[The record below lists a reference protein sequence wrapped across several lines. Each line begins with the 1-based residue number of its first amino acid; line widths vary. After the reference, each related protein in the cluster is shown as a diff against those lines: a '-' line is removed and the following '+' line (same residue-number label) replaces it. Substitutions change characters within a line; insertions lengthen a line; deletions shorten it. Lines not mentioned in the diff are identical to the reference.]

1 MRNAMWEIQEPQVL
15 GGEIGAKPQRN
26 FEDKKMENLP
36 IVHVVNGRQ
45 KKLLQGHP
53 WVYGNEIERVEGEIE
68 DGGLVTV
75 VDFRGRYMGTGF
87 YNSKS
92 LITVRLLTHRQEEIT
107 DELIASRVKA
117 ACDYRR
123 FVMNRPGTDSCR
135 LIYGEADRLPG
146 VIADRF
152 GGVIVLQVLALG
164 MERFTQTIAD
174 ALLAC
179 EKPNC
184 LLLQNDDAIRR
195 KEGMECFTR
204 VLYGTLP
211 EENIIHENGVKL
223 AVDVLGGQKTG
234 YFLDQKDNHLFVRQ
248 FCKDARVLDC
258 FSYIGAF
265 ALNAAA
271 AGAKEVTAV
280 DISEAAVQLIEKNA
294 ALNGADITAVCA
306 NCFDFLRAQVKAGE
320 KYDVVV
326 LDPPA
331 FTKAHANM
339 ASACRGYKEI
349 ALSAMRLLPAGGVL
363 ATHSCSY
370 HMPEEVFVNTVLS
383 AAQDLHRQVRVITL
397 RRQDIDHPVL
407 AGYPESHYL
416 KSLWLQMLD

>member
-1 MRNAMWEIQEPQVL
+1 
-15 GGEIGAKPQRN
+15 
-26 FEDKKMENLP
+26 MENLP

-179 EKPNC
+179 EKPDC

-280 DISEAAVQLIEKNA
+280 DISEAAVQMIEKNA

>member
-1 MRNAMWEIQEPQVL
+1 
-15 GGEIGAKPQRN
+15 
-26 FEDKKMENLP
+26 MENLP

-107 DELIASRVKA
+107 DELIASRMKA

-179 EKPNC
+179 EKPDC

>member
-1 MRNAMWEIQEPQVL
+1 
-15 GGEIGAKPQRN
+15 
-26 FEDKKMENLP
+26 MENLP

-179 EKPNC
+179 EKPDC

-349 ALSAMRLLPAGGVL
+349 ALSAMRLLPGGGVL

>member
-1 MRNAMWEIQEPQVL
+1 M
-15 GGEIGAKPQRN
+15 
-26 FEDKKMENLP
+26 DTENLP
-36 IVHVVNGRQ
+36 VVHVINGRQ

-53 WVYGNEIERVEGEIE
+53 WVYGNEIERVEGETA

-75 VDFRGRYMGTGF
+75 VDFRDRYMGTGV
-87 YNSKS
+87 YNSRS
-92 LITVRLLTHRQEEIT
+92 LITVRLLTHRHEEIN
-107 DELIASRVKA
+107 DALIAVRVRA
-117 ACDYRR
+117 ACDYRKFILR
-123 FVMNRPGTDSCR
+123 REGTDSCR

-152 GGVIVLQVLALG
+152 GDVIVLQVLALG
-164 MERFTQTIAD
+164 MERYTQVIAD
-174 ALLAC
+174 ELIAC
-179 EKPNC
+179 QQPAC
-184 LLLQNDDAIRR
+184 LLLQNDDAIRI
-195 KEGMECFTR
+195 KEGMTCFAK
-204 VLYGTLP
+204 VLHGALP
-211 EENIIHENGVKL
+211 KETIIHENGVKL
-223 AVDVLGGQKTG
+223 VVDVQGGQKTG
-234 YFLDQKDNHLFVRQ
+234 YFLDQKDNHLFLRQ

-258 FSYIGAF
+258 FSYIGGF
-265 ALNAAA
+265 ALNAVQG
-271 AGAKEVTAV
+271 GAREVTAV
-280 DISEAAVQLIEKNA
+280 DISESAVELIRRNVE
-294 ALNGADITAVCA
+294 LNGAQINAVCA

-339 ASACRGYKEI
+339 ANACRGYKEI

-370 HMPEEVFVNTVLS
+370 HMPEDVFVNTVLS

>member
-1 MRNAMWEIQEPQVL
+1 
-15 GGEIGAKPQRN
+15 
-26 FEDKKMENLP
+26 MENPP

-179 EKPNC
+179 EKPDC

>member
-1 MRNAMWEIQEPQVL
+1 MTQ
-15 GGEIGAKPQRN
+15 
-26 FEDKKMENLP
+26 ENLP
-36 IVHVVNGRQ
+36 VVHVINGRQ

-53 WVYGNEIERVEGEIE
+53 WVYGNEIERVEGDVT
-68 DGGLVTV
+68 DGGLVRV

-87 YNSKS
+87 YNSHS

-107 DELIASRVKA
+107 DALIAGRVRA
-117 ACDYRR
+117 ACAYRR
-123 FVMNRPGTDSCR
+123 VVLDRPGTDSCR

-164 MERFTQTIAD
+164 MERYTQVIAD
-174 ALLAC
+174 ALIAC
-179 EKPNC
+179 EQPDC

-195 KEGMECFTR
+195 KEGMECFTK
-204 VLYGTLP
+204 VLHGELP
-211 EENIIHENGVKL
+211 GETVIHENGIRL
-223 AVDVLGGQKTG
+223 SVDVAGGQKTG
-234 YFLDQKDNHLFVRQ
+234 YFLDQKDNHLFLRQ
-248 FCKDARVLDC
+248 FCKGARVLDC
-258 FSYIGAF
+258 FSYIGGF

-271 AGAKEVTAV
+271 AGAREVTAV
-280 DISEAAVQLIEKNA
+280 DVSEPAVALIEKNA
-294 ALNGADITAVCA
+294 ALNGAQIQAVCA

-320 KYDVVV
+320 KYDVIV

-383 AAQDLHRQVRVITL
+383 AAQDLHRQVRIITL

-407 AGYPESHYL
+407 AGYPESYYL
-416 KSLWLQMLD
+416 KSLWLQMMD

>member
-1 MRNAMWEIQEPQVL
+1 MNEQ
-15 GGEIGAKPQRN
+15 
-26 FEDKKMENLP
+26 NLP
-36 IVHVVNGRQ
+36 VVHVINGRQ

-53 WVYGNEIERVEGEIE
+53 WVYGNEIERVEGEIV
-68 DGGLVTV
+68 DGELVTV

-87 YNSKS
+87 YNSRS
-92 LITVRLLTHRQEEIT
+92 LITVRLLTHRSEEIT
-107 DELIASRVKA
+107 DSLIAARVKA

-123 FVMNRPGTDSCR
+123 FVMQRPGTDSCR

-152 GGVIVLQVLALG
+152 GDVIVLQVLALG
-164 MERFTQTIAD
+164 MEKYTQVIAD
-174 ALLAC
+174 ALVAC
-179 EKPNC
+179 EKPGC
-184 LLLQNDDAIRR
+184 LLLHNDDAIRR
-195 KEGMECFTR
+195 KEGMECFTK
-204 VLYGTLP
+204 VLHGELP
-211 EENIIHENGVKL
+211 EETVINENGIRL
-223 AVDVLGGQKTG
+223 SVDVRGGQKTG

-248 FCKDARVLDC
+248 FCRDARVLDC
-258 FSYIGAF
+258 FSYIGGF
-265 ALNAAA
+265 ALNAVAG
-271 AGAKEVTAV
+271 GAKEVTAV
-280 DISEAAVQLIEKNA
+280 DISESAVELIRRNAQLNDMQV
-294 ALNGADITAVCA
+294 NTVCA
-306 NCFDFLRAQVKAGE
+306 NCFDFLRAQVKE
-320 KYDVVV
+320 KQKYDVIV

-339 ASACRGYKEI
+339 ANACRGYKEI
-349 ALSAMRLLPAGGVL
+349 ALSAMRMLPAGGVL

-370 HMPEEVFVNTVLS
+370 HMPEDVFVNTVLS

>member
-1 MRNAMWEIQEPQVL
+1 
-15 GGEIGAKPQRN
+15 
-26 FEDKKMENLP
+26 MENLP

-87 YNSKS
+87 CNSKS

-179 EKPNC
+179 EKPDC

>member
-1 MRNAMWEIQEPQVL
+1 M
-15 GGEIGAKPQRN
+15 AK
-26 FEDKKMENLP
+26 ENLP
-36 IVHVVNGRQ
+36 VVHVINGRQ

-53 WVYGNEIERVEGEIE
+53 WVYGNEIERVEGEIV
-68 DGGLVTV
+68 DGDLVTV

-87 YNSKS
+87 YNSRS

-107 DELIASRVKA
+107 DELIAARVRA

-123 FVMNRPGTDSCR
+123 FVMQREGTDSCR

-164 MERFTQTIAD
+164 MERYTQVIAD
-174 ALLAC
+174 ALIAC
-179 EKPNC
+179 KQPTC
-184 LLLQNDDAIRR
+184 LLLNNDDAIRI
-195 KEGMECFTR
+195 KEGMTCFTK
-204 VLYGTLP
+204 VLHGELP
-211 EENIIHENGVKL
+211 GETIISENGVKL
-223 AVDVLGGQKTG
+223 AVDVRGGQKTG
-234 YFLDQKDNHLFVRQ
+234 YFLDQKDNHLFLRQ
-248 FCKDARVLDC
+248 FCRDARVLDC
-258 FSYIGAF
+258 FSYIGGF
-265 ALNAAA
+265 ALNAAMG
-271 AGAKEVTAV
+271 GAREVTAV
-280 DISEAAVQLIEKNA
+280 DISESAVELIRRNA
-294 ALNGADITAVCA
+294 ALNGAQINAVCA

-339 ASACRGYKEI
+339 ANACRGYKEI

-370 HMPEEVFVNTVLS
+370 HMPEDVFVNTVLS

>member
-1 MRNAMWEIQEPQVL
+1 
-15 GGEIGAKPQRN
+15 
-26 FEDKKMENLP
+26 MEQKNLP
-36 IVHVVNGRQ
+36 VVHVINGRQ

-53 WVYGNEIERVEGEIE
+53 WVYGNEIERVEGETV
-68 DGGLVTV
+68 DGELVTV

-87 YNSKS
+87 FNSKS

-107 DELIASRVKA
+107 DSLIAARVKA

-123 FVMNRPGTDSCR
+123 FTMQREGTDSCR

-152 GGVIVLQVLALG
+152 GDVIVLQVLALG
-164 MERFTQTIAD
+164 MEKYTQVIAD
-174 ALLAC
+174 ALVAC
-179 EKPNC
+179 EKPGC

-195 KEGMECFTR
+195 KEGMECFTK
-204 VLYGTLP
+204 VLYGSLP
-211 EENIIHENGVKL
+211 EETVIHENGIKL
-223 AVDVLGGQKTG
+223 AVDVMGGQKTG

-248 FCKDARVLDC
+248 FCKGARVLDC
-258 FSYIGAF
+258 FSYIGGF
-265 ALNAAA
+265 ALNAAK

-280 DISEAAVQLIEKNA
+280 DISENAVELIRRNA
-294 ALNGADITAVCA
+294 QLNGLNVETVCA
-306 NCFDFLRAQVKAGE
+306 NCFDYLRAQVKVKE
-320 KYDVVV
+320 KYDVIV

-339 ASACRGYKEI
+339 ANACRGYKEI
-349 ALSAMRLLPAGGVL
+349 ALSAMRLLPPGGVL

-370 HMPEEVFVNTVLS
+370 HMPEDVFVNTVLS

-416 KSLWLQMLD
+416 

>member
-1 MRNAMWEIQEPQVL
+1 M
-15 GGEIGAKPQRN
+15 AK
-26 FEDKKMENLP
+26 ENLP
-36 IVHVVNGRQ
+36 VVHVINGRQ

-53 WVYGNEIERVEGEIE
+53 WVYGNEIERVEGEIV
-68 DGGLVTV
+68 DGDLVTV

-87 YNSKS
+87 YNSCS

-123 FVMNRPGTDSCR
+123 FVMQREGTDSCR

-164 MERFTQTIAD
+164 MERYTQVIAD
-174 ALLAC
+174 ALIAC
-179 EKPNC
+179 EQPTC
-184 LLLQNDDAIRR
+184 LLLNNDDAIRI
-195 KEGMECFTR
+195 KEGMTCFTK
-204 VLYGTLP
+204 VLHGELP
-211 EENIIHENGVKL
+211 GETIISENGVKL
-223 AVDVLGGQKTG
+223 AVDVRGGQKTG
-234 YFLDQKDNHLFVRQ
+234 YFLDQKDNHLFLRQ
-248 FCKDARVLDC
+248 FCRDARVLDC
-258 FSYIGAF
+258 FSYIGGF
-265 ALNAAA
+265 ALNAAMG
-271 AGAKEVTAV
+271 GAREVTAV
-280 DISEAAVQLIEKNA
+280 DISESAVELIRRNA
-294 ALNGADITAVCA
+294 ALNGAQINAVCA

-339 ASACRGYKEI
+339 ANACRGYKEI

-370 HMPEEVFVNTVLS
+370 HMPEDVFVNTVLS

>member
-1 MRNAMWEIQEPQVL
+1 
-15 GGEIGAKPQRN
+15 
-26 FEDKKMENLP
+26 MENLP

-179 EKPNC
+179 EKPDC

-265 ALNAAA
+265 ALNAAV

>member
-1 MRNAMWEIQEPQVL
+1 MPH
-15 GGEIGAKPQRN
+15 
-26 FEDKKMENLP
+26 ENLP
-36 IVHVVNGRQ
+36 VVHVINGRQ

-53 WVYGNEIERVEGEIE
+53 WVYGNEIERVEGEIV
-68 DGGLVTV
+68 DGELVTV

-92 LITVRLLTHRQEEIT
+92 LITVRLLTHRSEEIN
-107 DELIASRVKA
+107 DSLIAARVKA

-152 GGVIVLQVLALG
+152 GDVIVLQVLALG
-164 MERFTQTIAD
+164 MEKYTQVIAD
-174 ALLAC
+174 ALVAC
-179 EKPNC
+179 EKPGC
-184 LLLQNDDAIRR
+184 LLLNNDDAIRR
-195 KEGMECFTR
+195 KEGMECFTK
-204 VLYGTLP
+204 VLYGELP
-211 EENIIHENGVKL
+211 EETVIHENGIKL
-223 AVDVLGGQKTG
+223 SVDVKGGQKTG

-258 FSYIGAF
+258 FSYIGGF

-271 AGAKEVTAV
+271 AGAKSVTAV
-280 DISEAAVQLIEKNA
+280 DISENAVELIRRNA
-294 ALNGADITAVCA
+294 QLNGMQVETVCA
-306 NCFDFLRAQVKAGE
+306 NCFDFLRAQVKE
-320 KYDVVV
+320 KRKYDVIV

-339 ASACRGYKEI
+339 ANACRGYKEI
-349 ALSAMRLLPAGGVL
+349 ALSAMRMLEAGGVL

-370 HMPEEVFVNTVLS
+370 HMPEDVFVNTVLS

>member
-1 MRNAMWEIQEPQVL
+1 
-15 GGEIGAKPQRN
+15 
-26 FEDKKMENLP
+26 MENLP

-179 EKPNC
+179 EKPDC

-407 AGYPESHYL
+407 TGYPESHYL

>member
-1 MRNAMWEIQEPQVL
+1 MATE
-15 GGEIGAKPQRN
+15 K
-26 FEDKKMENLP
+26 LP
-36 IVHVVNGRQ
+36 VVHVINGRQ

-53 WVYGNEIERVEGEIE
+53 WVYGNEIERVEGEPG
-68 DGGLVTV
+68 DGELVTV

-87 YNSKS
+87 YNSRS

-107 DELIASRVKA
+107 DALIAARVKA

-123 FVMNRPGTDSCR
+123 FVMQREGTDSCR

-152 GGVIVLQVLALG
+152 GDVIVLQVLALG
-164 MERFTQTIAD
+164 MERYTQVIAD
-174 ALLAC
+174 ALVAC
-179 EKPNC
+179 ERPAC
-184 LLLQNDDAIRR
+184 LLLNNDDAIRL
-195 KEGMECFTR
+195 KEGMTCFTK
-204 VLYGTLP
+204 VLHGELP
-211 EENIIHENGVKL
+211 EETIIHENGVKL
-223 AVDVLGGQKTG
+223 AVDVRGGQKTG
-234 YFLDQKDNHLFVRQ
+234 YFLDQKDNHLFLRQ
-248 FCKDARVLDC
+248 FCRDARVLDC
-258 FSYIGAF
+258 FSYIGGF
-265 ALNAAA
+265 ALNAARG
-271 AGAKEVTAV
+271 GAREVTAV
-280 DISEAAVQLIEKNA
+280 DISESAVELIRRNA
-294 ALNGADITAVCA
+294 ALNGAGINAVCA

-339 ASACRGYKEI
+339 ANACRGYKEI

-370 HMPEEVFVNTVLS
+370 HMPEDVFVNTVLS

>member
-1 MRNAMWEIQEPQVL
+1 
-15 GGEIGAKPQRN
+15 
-26 FEDKKMENLP
+26 MENLP
-36 IVHVVNGRQ
+36 IVHVINGRQ

-107 DELIASRVKA
+107 DELIASRVRA
-117 ACDYRR
+117 ACEYRR
-123 FVMNRPGTDSCR
+123 FVMSRPGTDSCR

-152 GGVIVLQVLALG
+152 GRVIVLQVLALG
-164 MERFTQTIAD
+164 MERFTQVIAD

-179 EKPNC
+179 EKPDC

-211 EENIIHENGVKL
+211 KENIIRENGIKL

-271 AGAKEVTAV
+271 AGAKDVTAV

-294 ALNGADITAVCA
+294 ALNGANITAVCA

-383 AAQDLHRQVRVITL
+383 AAQDLHRQVRIITL

>member
-1 MRNAMWEIQEPQVL
+1 M
-15 GGEIGAKPQRN
+15 AK
-26 FEDKKMENLP
+26 DNLP
-36 IVHVVNGRQ
+36 VVHVINGRQ

-53 WVYGNEIERVEGEIE
+53 WVYGNEIERVEGEIA
-68 DGGLVTV
+68 DGDLVTV

-87 YNSKS
+87 YNSRS

-107 DELIASRVKA
+107 DALIAARVKA

-123 FVMNRPGTDSCR
+123 FVLQREGTDSCR

-152 GGVIVLQVLALG
+152 GDVIVLQVLALG
-164 MERFTQTIAD
+164 MERYTQVIAD
-174 ALLAC
+174 ALIAC
-179 EKPNC
+179 EKPAC
-184 LLLQNDDAIRR
+184 LLLNNDDAIRL
-195 KEGMECFTR
+195 KEGMTCFTK
-204 VLYGTLP
+204 VLCGALP
-211 EENIIHENGVKL
+211 EETIIHENGIRL
-223 AVDVLGGQKTG
+223 AVDVQGGQKTG

-258 FSYIGAF
+258 FSYIGGF
-265 ALNAAA
+265 ALNAAKG
-271 AGAKEVTAV
+271 GAREVTAV
-280 DISEAAVQLIEKNA
+280 DISESAVELIRRNA
-294 ALNGADITAVCA
+294 ELNDVQTNTVCA
-306 NCFDFLRAQVKAGE
+306 NCFDFLRAQVKE
-320 KYDVVV
+320 KQKYDVIV

-339 ASACRGYKEI
+339 ANACRGYKEI

-370 HMPEEVFVNTVLS
+370 HMPEDVFVNTVLS

>member
-1 MRNAMWEIQEPQVL
+1 
-15 GGEIGAKPQRN
+15 
-26 FEDKKMENLP
+26 MENTFP
-36 IVHVVNGRQ
+36 VVHVINGRQ

-53 WVYGNEIERVEGEIE
+53 WVYGNEIERVEGETV
-68 DGGLVTV
+68 DGELVTV
-75 VDFRGRYMGTGF
+75 VDFRGRYMGVGF

-92 LITVRLLTHRQEEIT
+92 LITVRLLTHRSEEIT

-123 FVMNRPGTDSCR
+123 FVLSRPGTDSCR

-152 GGVIVLQVLALG
+152 GEVIVLQVLALG
-164 MERFTQTIAD
+164 MEKYTKVIAD
-174 ALLAC
+174 ALIAC
-179 EKPNC
+179 EKPKC

-195 KEGMECFTR
+195 KEGMECFTK
-204 VLYGTLP
+204 VLHGELP
-211 EENIIHENGVKL
+211 EETIISENGIKL
-223 AVDVLGGQKTG
+223 SVDVRGGQKTG

-258 FSYIGAF
+258 FSYIGGF

-280 DISEAAVQLIEKNA
+280 DISESAVELIRRNA
-294 ALNGADITAVCA
+294 ELNGMQVNTVCA
-306 NCFDFLRAQVKAGE
+306 NCFDFLRAQVKE
-320 KYDVVV
+320 KQKYDVIV

-339 ASACRGYKEI
+339 ANACRGYKEI
-349 ALSAMRLLPAGGVL
+349 ALSAMRMLPPGGVL

-370 HMPEEVFVNTVLS
+370 HMPEDVFVNTVLS

>member
-1 MRNAMWEIQEPQVL
+1 MPQ
-15 GGEIGAKPQRN
+15 
-26 FEDKKMENLP
+26 ENLP
-36 IVHVVNGRQ
+36 VVHVINGRQ

-53 WVYGNEIERVEGEIE
+53 WVYGNEIERVEGEIA
-68 DGGLVTV
+68 DGELVTV

-87 YNSKS
+87 YNSRS

-107 DELIASRVKA
+107 DALIAARVKA

-123 FVMNRPGTDSCR
+123 FVMQREGTDSCR

-164 MERFTQTIAD
+164 MERYTQVIAD
-174 ALLAC
+174 ALIAC
-179 EKPNC
+179 EQPAC
-184 LLLQNDDAIRR
+184 LLLNNDDAIRL
-195 KEGMECFTR
+195 KEGMTCFTK
-204 VLYGTLP
+204 VLHGELP
-211 EENIIHENGVKL
+211 EETIISENGVKL
-223 AVDVLGGQKTG
+223 AVDVRGGQKTG
-234 YFLDQKDNHLFVRQ
+234 YFLDQKDNHLFLRQ
-248 FCKDARVLDC
+248 FCRDARVLDC
-258 FSYIGAF
+258 FSYIGGF
-265 ALNAAA
+265 ALNAAMG
-271 AGAKEVTAV
+271 GAREVTAV
-280 DISEAAVQLIEKNA
+280 DISESAVELIRRNA
-294 ALNGADITAVCA
+294 QLNGAQINAVCA

-339 ASACRGYKEI
+339 ANACRGYKEI
-349 ALSAMRLLPAGGVL
+349 ALSAMRLLPPGGVL

>member
-1 MRNAMWEIQEPQVL
+1 
-15 GGEIGAKPQRN
+15 
-26 FEDKKMENLP
+26 MENLP

-179 EKPNC
+179 EKPDC

-320 KYDVVV
+320 KYNVVV

>member
-1 MRNAMWEIQEPQVL
+1 
-15 GGEIGAKPQRN
+15 
-26 FEDKKMENLP
+26 MENLP
-36 IVHVVNGRQ
+36 IVHVINGRQ

-68 DGGLVTV
+68 DGGLATV

-123 FVMNRPGTDSCR
+123 FVMSRPGTDSCR

-164 MERFTQTIAD
+164 MERFTQVIAD

-179 EKPNC
+179 EKPDC

-195 KEGMECFTR
+195 KEGMECFTC

>member
-1 MRNAMWEIQEPQVL
+1 
-15 GGEIGAKPQRN
+15 
-26 FEDKKMENLP
+26 MENLP

-179 EKPNC
+179 EKPDC

-211 EENIIHENGVKL
+211 EDNIIHENGVKL

-271 AGAKEVTAV
+271 SGAKEVTAV

>member
-1 MRNAMWEIQEPQVL
+1 
-15 GGEIGAKPQRN
+15 
-26 FEDKKMENLP
+26 MENLP

-53 WVYGNEIERVEGEIE
+53 WVYGNEIERVEGEIA

-179 EKPNC
+179 EKPDC

>member
-1 MRNAMWEIQEPQVL
+1 
-15 GGEIGAKPQRN
+15 
-26 FEDKKMENLP
+26 MENLP

-179 EKPNC
+179 EKPDC

-370 HMPEEVFVNTVLS
+370 HMPEEVFVNTVFS

>member
-1 MRNAMWEIQEPQVL
+1 
-15 GGEIGAKPQRN
+15 
-26 FEDKKMENLP
+26 MENLP

-179 EKPNC
+179 EKPDC

-294 ALNGADITAVCA
+294 ALNGADITAVCT

>member
-1 MRNAMWEIQEPQVL
+1 
-15 GGEIGAKPQRN
+15 
-26 FEDKKMENLP
+26 MENLP

-179 EKPNC
+179 EKPDC

-211 EENIIHENGVKL
+211 EENIIHENAVKL

>member
-1 MRNAMWEIQEPQVL
+1 
-15 GGEIGAKPQRN
+15 
-26 FEDKKMENLP
+26 MENLP

-92 LITVRLLTHRQEEIT
+92 LITVRLLTHRQEEVT

-152 GGVIVLQVLALG
+152 GWVIVLQVLALG

-179 EKPNC
+179 EKPDC

-271 AGAKEVTAV
+271 AGAKEVMAV

>member
-1 MRNAMWEIQEPQVL
+1 
-15 GGEIGAKPQRN
+15 
-26 FEDKKMENLP
+26 MENLP

-179 EKPNC
+179 EKPDC

-349 ALSAMRLLPAGGVL
+349 ALSAMCLLPAGGVL

>member
-1 MRNAMWEIQEPQVL
+1 
-15 GGEIGAKPQRN
+15 
-26 FEDKKMENLP
+26 MENLP

-179 EKPNC
+179 EKPDC

-349 ALSAMRLLPAGGVL
+349 ALSAMRLLSAGGVL